1 MMGVK
6 TRFETLKPEFF
17 DNLVSATK
25 IISGY
30 EPSSRTFSAASLAA
44 HMGTTLKQ
52 VCHIATKMIIKKSKL
67 IICHNQE
74 ECLTNIKRLKH
85 LIENQWT
92 SEVSSLA
99 LKDLNKK
106 KWEKPKLLP
115 LTSDV
120 MKFQKYLVKEAKE
133 ASENIL
139 KKHKLVKEY
148 RRLSE
153 NVLAMVV
160 LLNRKRIEKVQFLKV
175 ETYCKNDAQ
184 VQKEEFSAA
193 LTKSEQILV
202 KNFKR
207 VVTGGK
213 GSKPV
218 PILFSKAVQNW
229 IDVMLG
235 VRKDCVPRTNEY
247 LFANP
252 KTPNKWISG
261 YHRLEKLAKQS
272 QVKNQELFTS
282 TRLRKQIASFIKVL
296 NVTDAEMEQFATF
309 IGHTK
314 KTHESYYGLP
324 QGIYQT
330 AKVSKLLLTI
340 NKGEG
345 TKYKG
350 KSLEKIEL
358 SENDEAE
365 RSDGDEEKN
374 PDNLHH
380 SPSSSNSNYH
390 YTSGFGPCVNDNEN
404 RRVMTTKLEKRKKQ
418 NNETSNS
425 SSDNVHETVK
435 KQKNMQKN
443 QTKNNT
449 DNPTVAIDTR
459 VVNGTTATDGQ
470 YPYQVSL
477 RIQGIHYCSGSILNT
492 RWILTAAY
500 CINEKPEFTVVVG
513 SNTLNANGV
522 TYQVSY
528 YVMHPLFDPD
538 TKLYNAGL
546 INTTTSI
553 SYSSNIQPILLT
565 PLLPFDGVVAV
576 ITGWG
581 ISKSGSVSTVNELQ
595 TLNTIV
601 INQTYCLILFNGY
614 DVDST
619 QICTFLEHGGAC
631 SYDDG
636 SPVVVCGI
644 QFGIV
649 STRTCGS
656 GYPDLHTKILSVYDW
671 IISII

>member
-1 MMGVK
+1 
-6 TRFETLKPEFF
+6 
-17 DNLVSATK
+17 
-25 IISGY
+25 
-30 EPSSRTFSAASLAA
+30 
-44 HMGTTLKQ
+44 
-52 VCHIATKMIIKKSKL
+52 MIIKRSKL

-85 LIENQWT
+85 LIENHWT
-92 SEVSSLA
+92 SEVSSLV
-99 LKDLNKK
+99 LKDLNEK

-115 LTSDV
+115 LTSDA

-153 NVLAMVV
+153 NVLAMVI

-184 VQKEEFSAA
+184 VQQEEFSAA

-213 GSKPV
+213 R
-218 PILFSKAVQNW
+218 N
-229 IDVMLG
+229 
-235 VRKDCVPRTNEY
+235 
-247 LFANP
+247 
-252 KTPNKWISG
+252 
-261 YHRLEKLAKQS
+261 
-272 QVKNQELFTS
+272 
-282 TRLRKQIASFIKVL
+282 
-296 NVTDAEMEQFATF
+296 AEMEQFATF
-309 IGHTK
+309 MGHTK
-314 KTHESYYGLP
+314 KTHKSYYRLP

-380 SPSSSNSNYH
+380 SPSSSNSNDH

-435 KQKNMQKN
+435 KQKNM
-443 QTKNNT
+443 
-449 DNPTVAIDTR
+449 
-459 VVNGTTATDGQ
+459 
-470 YPYQVSL
+470 
-477 RIQGIHYCSGSILNT
+477 
-492 RWILTAAY
+492 
-500 CINEKPEFTVVVG
+500 EKK
-513 SNTLNANGV
+513 SN
-522 TYQVSY
+522 
-528 YVMHPLFDPD
+528 
-538 TKLYNAGL
+538 K
-546 INTTTSI
+546 
-553 SYSSNIQPILLT
+553 
-565 PLLPFDGVVAV
+565 
-576 ITGWG
+576 
-581 ISKSGSVSTVNELQ
+581 K
-595 TLNTIV
+595 
-601 INQTYCLILFNGY
+601 
-614 DVDST
+614 
-619 QICTFLEHGGAC
+619 
-631 SYDDG
+631 
-636 SPVVVCGI
+636 
-644 QFGIV
+644 
-649 STRTCGS
+649 
-656 GYPDLHTKILSVYDW
+656 
-671 IISII
+671 